1 MRLAAPKKHRVLP
14 AVLAAA
20 TSSALLDVAAVASDD
35 DEPVAVRD
43 AAVLEVALRHGHPGG
58 ELTGLDIDDVD
69 LASNVVRV
77 IGKG

>member
-1 MRLAAPKKHRVLP
+1 MLARGDA
-14 AVLAAA
+14 
-20 TSSALLDVAAVASDD
+20 SALLDVAAVASDD

-43 AAVLEVALRHGHPGG
+43 AAVLRLLYATGIRVG

-77 IGKG
+77 IGKGDKDGPCHSVRPQ